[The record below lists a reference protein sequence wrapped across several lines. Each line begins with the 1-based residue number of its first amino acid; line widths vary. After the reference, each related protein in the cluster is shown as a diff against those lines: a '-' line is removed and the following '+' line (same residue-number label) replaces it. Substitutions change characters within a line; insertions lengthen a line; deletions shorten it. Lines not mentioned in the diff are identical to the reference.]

1 MPMTTLH
8 LTRLLVAMAV
18 SVSFTP
24 PITPEVLLQIS
35 IDQEPATQPSQPVQQ
50 PPAPPPH
57 PISRSPLRMALPR
70 REYLCEGGARVVILF
85 ETSAARLTLND
96 RNFNMKLVESA
107 STTKYAEGSV
117 VWSSTGEAGFL
128 ADNTDPAN
136 PKMLAEK
143 CHMTSSFPVVAPAT
157 NAITGTVSYRQHVSL
172 PPEAVVVIHLQDV
185 YLQDAPSPFLAEFK
199 TTVGQRH
206 VRIPFTLKFDP
217 SKIDPNH
224 PYVVEASIL
233 VHDHLRFTN
242 DTAYAVL
249 TKGNPTNIDM
259 ILVPVEV
266 SRGAKP

>member
-1 MPMTTLH
+1 MTTLY
-8 LTRLLVAMAV
+8 LTKLLVAITV

-24 PITPEVLLQIS
+24 PITPEVLRHIS
-35 IDQEPATQPSQPVQQ
+35 TEQEPITAPSQQVQQ
-50 PPAPPPH
+50 PSPPPSH

-70 REYLCEGGARVVILF
+70 PKFLCADGARVVILF
-85 ETSAARLTLND
+85 ETTAARLTLND
-96 RNFNMKLVESA
+96 RIFNMKLVQSA

-117 VWSSTGEAGFL
+117 VWSSTGEDGFL

-143 CHMTSSFPVVAPAT
+143 CHMTSSFPVAAPAT

-172 PPEAVVVIHLQDV
+172 PPDAVVVIHLQDV

-206 VRIPFTLKFDP
+206 VPIPFTLKFDP
-217 SKIDPNH
+217 TKIDPNH

-242 DTAYAVL
+242 DTAYPVL

-259 ILVPVEV
+259 TLVPVEA
-266 SRGAKP
+266 SSGAKP

>member
-1 MPMTTLH
+1 MFASAFRVSALFLAIAASQLGPSEPH
-8 LTRLLVAMAV
+8 LAR
-18 SVSFTP
+18 P
-24 PITPEVLLQIS
+24 PDTFL
-35 IDQEPATQPSQPVQQ
+35 DQD
-50 PPAPPPH
+50 PAPPTAQPTQKAAAPTPH

-70 REYLCEGGARVVILF
+70 REYLCADGARVVILF

-96 RNFNMKLVESA
+96 RIFNMKLVESA
-107 STTKYAEGSV
+107 STTKYAAGSV
-117 VWSSTGEAGFL
+117 VWSSTGEDGFL
-128 ADNTDPAN
+128 ADNSDPAN

-172 PPEAVVVIHLQDV
+172 PPDAVVVIHLQDV

-206 VRIPFTLKFDP
+206 VPIPFTLKFDP

-224 PYVVEASIL
+224 PYAVEASIL

-242 DTAYAVL
+242 DAAYPVL

-259 ILVPVEV
+259 ILVPVDV
-266 SRGAKP
+266 PAGAKH